1 MIHLWKKLSFL
12 FPSRYTVITSLFFSP
27 TARHLLHT
35 AFVCSTTPR
44 NPPHHSRAAQWNASN
59 HVPCS
64 DPAAPRERSHHG
76 HGGWDHH
83 GNVSRWVQCQ
93 QGFVSVELSC
103 EPRGSTAM
111 LQHVLPQV
119 LLTESHKCHF
129 RRTWAGRVFGVSSAQ
144 GLFLFSSTLIRD
156 GGTT

>member
-64 DPAAPRERSHHG
+64 DPAAPRERGHHG

-83 GNVSRWVQCQ
+83 GNVSRWVHSQ

-103 EPRGSTAM
+103 EPRGAQPWYKMCCHRGSWQNDTNVTSEG
-111 LQHVLPQV
+111 LGQVVCVLS
-119 LLTESHKCHF
+119 ESSSV
-129 RRTWAGRVFGVSSAQ
+129 RVCSCSAVPW
-144 GLFLFSSTLIRD
+144 
-156 GGTT
+156 